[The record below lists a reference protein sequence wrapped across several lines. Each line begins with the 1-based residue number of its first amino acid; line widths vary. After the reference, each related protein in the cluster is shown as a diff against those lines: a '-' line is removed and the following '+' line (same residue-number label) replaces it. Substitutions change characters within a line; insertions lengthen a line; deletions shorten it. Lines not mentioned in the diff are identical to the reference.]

1 MSSDQPTFLL
11 KDTTLKELMR
21 LPLSAVKLV
30 LVNAGRLLA
39 ATWRR
44 QPGIVI
50 AETLLSLLSAC
61 IPFLQSG
68 IIALLI
74 NELVRT
80 AGQGARSGCQR
91 SLPWRSAPPF
101 FPTHSTPG
109 KAFSIVKCTS

>member
-1 MSSDQPTFLL
+1 
-11 KDTTLKELMR
+11 MR

-80 AGQGARSGCQR
+80 AGQGRRSGCR
-91 SLPWRSAPPF
+91 ARCPGGRRPF
-101 FPTHSTPG
+101 FPMHSTPG
-109 KAFSIVKCTS
+109 KASSIVKCTS